1 MIAIRCY
8 ILIQVTS
15 YSFEILGPSLDES
28 RADHWKQQNPSIR
41 EVCDVR
47 LLETLT
53 QEN

>member
-15 YSFEILGPSLDES
+15 YSFEILGASLDEFS
-28 RADHWKQQNPSIR
+28 RRPLETTEPFNQGS
-41 EVCDVR
+41 CDVR